1 MVLVAAVATLVISL
15 IVVAINSIGRRP
27 EVPGPESPTPT
38 TSESQEA
45 PEVGTVIPVAGI
57 TDFDPRADNGSGDE
71 HPDQVNNAIDGDP
84 GTGWSTMQYRDN
96 PNLGGEKPGVGLV
109 LDLGKPVKLG
119 EVEVTFAAAGETVE
133 LRVPEK
139 EATDRAPMD
148 RQAQWR
154 TVATAEDTSEQAVL
168 KPTEEVT
175 SRYVLVYLTKLPE
188 ASRARYVGTVNE
200 IVVKQ
205 G

>member
-1 MVLVAAVATLVISL
+1 VASV
-15 IVVAINSIGRRP
+15 
-27 EVPGPESPTPT
+27 
-38 TSESQEA
+38 
-45 PEVGTVIPVAGI
+45 
-57 TDFDPRADNGSGDE
+57 TDFDPRADNGNGEE

-84 GTGWSTMQYRDN
+84 STGWSTMQYLNN
-96 PNLGGEKPGVGLV
+96 PQLGGLKPGVGLV

-148 RQAQWR
+148 RQAQWK
-154 TVATAEDTSEQAVL
+154 TVATVENTSEQAVL

-188 ASRARYVGTVNE
+188 VSRSRYVGTVNE